1 MQAARVSCTGRLPLV
16 KSPPAMNVTGDKACC
31 EHVTQ
36 IHVAEMASRLGSGAQ
51 RSREVNGEL
60 LSPQREGLILVLSL
74 PDLQQNGVGATDSE
88 FQILHRVSV
97 LLLVPDDASR

>member
-1 MQAARVSCTGRLPLV
+1 
-16 KSPPAMNVTGDKACC
+16 MNVTGDKACC

-36 IHVAEMASRLGSGAQ
+36 IHVAVMATRLVSGAQ

-60 LSPQREGLILVLSL
+60 LRREGLVLVLSL

-97 LLLVPDDASR
+97 LLLAPDDASR